1 MGSGIRNAPVLKN
14 MEDRIAD
21 NLSNVKERVAAAAK
35 RSGRTPD
42 SIRLVA
48 VTKGRSV
55 AEIQAVLAVGA
66 TDIGENRVQEAQQ
79 KYAPVNSFTE
89 SAGNPGP
96 TDKVCRWH
104 LIGHLQRNKVKPAIE
119 MFSLIHSV
127 DSMRLLAEVARRSE
141 GHGQQTDVLIQVNT
155 TGEASKYGLGSDA
168 LLDFME
174 ESLTYPAARIV
185 GLMTMG
191 QLSHSPEANRP
202 AFALLRTLAGKVS
215 AQRFPGVTMQYLSMG
230 MTNDF
235 EIAIEEG
242 ANLVRI
248 GRAIFGTS
256 PESL

>member
-1 MGSGIRNAPVLKN
+1 MKN
-14 MEDRIAD
+14 RIAD
-21 NLSNVKERVAAAAK
+21 NLSSVKERVATAAK
-35 RSGRTPD
+35 RSGRTPEL
-42 SIRLVA
+42 IQLVA

-55 AEIQAVLAVGA
+55 AEIQAALAAGT

-89 SAGNPGP
+89 SAANPVP

-104 LIGHLQRNKVKPAIE
+104 LIGHLQRNKVKPALE

-127 DSMRLLAEVARRSE
+127 DSLRLLAEVARRSE
-141 GHGQQTDVLIQVNT
+141 VRGQQTDVLIQVNT
-155 TGEASKYGLGSDA
+155 TREASKYGLDSDA
-168 LLDFME
+168 LLGFME
-174 ESLTYPAARIV
+174 EALTYPTARIV

-191 QLSHSPEANRP
+191 QLSHSAEANRP
-202 AFALLRTLAGKVS
+202 AFALLRTLAEKVS
-215 AQRFPGVTMQYLSMG
+215 AQQFPGVTMQYLSMG

-248 GRAIFGTS
+248 GRAIFGTP